1 MSDRRTVYRICTLC
15 EATCGIAV
23 TAEGDQIV
31 DIRGDE
37 DDPFSQGYI
46 CPKAYGLKGLREDPD
61 RIRTPLRKRP
71 DGSWEALPWDE
82 AYAYVARRLVEVR
95 ERHGANA
102 IATYLGNPSAH
113 SLHAMVYLPVL
124 NRALGTKQRFS
135 ASTVD
140 QFPKMLTAAL
150 MFGGELT
157 IPVPDLDRTEYLL
170 VLGGNPV
177 ASNGSLM
184 TAPDVRGRL
193 KGIIA
198 RGGKVVVVDPRRTE
212 TARLASE
219 HHFIR
224 PGTDAYFLLAM
235 VHVMVAEDLV
245 DFGRA
250 EGHVRGFEDVRE
262 AVAPFAPEAVSPRCG
277 IGADTIRRLTREFCT
292 VEKAACYG
300 RIGTTCQQFGTLA
313 SWAVD
318 VVNVCAGKLDRAGG
332 AMFARPAAGADG
344 DGGGAPKQPKVH
356 RWRSRTREL
365 PEIFGEFPVA
375 TFAEEIETAGDG
387 QIRAVVT
394 VAGNPVVSTPNAR
407 RLDRA
412 LASLE
417 FMVSIDFYI
426 NETTRHADVIL
437 PPTEPLEHDT
447 YDLALYHLAVR
458 DVAKYSQPVFA
469 KPAGAQHDWEILA
482 TLSAYL
488 MGMEGMAAGAVDD
501 FVTQQLVAKV
511 VPAVASRWDGLTVEE
526 VVEKLGAEPGPH
538 RTLDLMLRLGPYGDG
553 FGRKPGGLNLALLR
567 ETPHGVDLGALK
579 EQLPGILRTADGKID
594 LAPALVLDDLARLRA
609 ELERPAAEMVLIGR
623 RHLRSNNSWCHN
635 IEALVKGPERCTLLV
650 SREDARRLGLADGGR
665 AQVASRVGSVV
676 APVEVTDDM
685 MPGVVSLPHG
695 WGHDAD
701 GVQLHV
707 ARAHA
712 GVNSN
717 VLTDETILDVPSG
730 NGVLNGIPVTVQP
743 A

>member
-1 MSDRRTVYRICTLC
+1 MSDLRTVYRICTLC

-23 TAEGDQIV
+23 TADSDRIV
-31 DIRGDE
+31 DIRGDK
-37 DDPFSQGYI
+37 DDPFSGGYI

-71 DGSWEALPWDE
+71 DGSWEELPWDE

-113 SLHAMVYLPVL
+113 SLHTMVYLPVF
-124 NRALGTKQRFS
+124 NRAVGTKQRFS

-157 IPVPDLDRTEYLL
+157 IPVPDLDRTDYLL
-170 VLGGNPV
+170 VLGGNPI

-193 KGIIA
+193 KGILD
-198 RGGKVVVVDPRRTE
+198 RGGRVVVVDPRRTE

-235 VHVMVAEDLV
+235 VHVMIAEGLV

-250 EGHVRGFEDVRE
+250 DGHVRGFEDVQR
-262 AVAPFAPEAVSPRCG
+262 AVAPFTPETASARCG
-277 IGADTIRRLTREFCT
+277 IAADTVRRLTREFCAS
-292 VEKAACYG
+292 EKGACYG

-318 VVNVCAGKLDRAGG
+318 LVNICGGKLDRPGG
-332 AMFARPAAGADG
+332 AMFSRPAAGADG
-344 DGGGAPKQPKVH
+344 GGPKRPPKVH
-356 RWRSRTREL
+356 RWRSRVREL
-365 PEIFGEFPVA
+365 AEIFGELPVA

-394 VAGNPVVSTPNAR
+394 VAGNPVVSTPNAA

-417 FMVSIDFYI
+417 FMVSVDFYL

-469 KPAGAQHDWEILA
+469 KPTGAQHDWEILA

-488 MGMEGMAAGAVDD
+488 MGMEGMDAAAVDD
-501 FVTQQLVAKV
+501 FVTQQLVGKA

-526 VVEKLGAEPGPH
+526 ALEKLGTQPGPH

-553 FGRKPGGLNLALLR
+553 FGRNSDGLSLARLR
-567 ETPHGVDLGALK
+567 ENPHGLDLGALK
-579 EQLPGILRTADGKID
+579 EQLPGILRTEDGKID

-609 ELERPAAEMVLIGR
+609 ELERPAADMLLIGR

-650 SREDARRLGLADGGR
+650 SPADARRLGLADGGR

-701 GVQLHV
+701 GVQLQI

-717 VLTDETILDVPSG
+717 VLTDESLLDVPSG

>member
-1 MSDRRTVYRICTLC
+1 MSDHRTVYRICTLC

-23 TAEGDQIV
+23 TADGDRIV

-37 DDPFSQGYI
+37 DDPFSKGYI

-71 DGSWEALPWDE
+71 DGSWEELPWDE

-113 SLHAMVYLPVL
+113 SLHTMVYLPVL
-124 NRALGTKQRFS
+124 NRAVGTKQRFS

-157 IPVPDLDRTEYLL
+157 IPVPDLDRTDYLL
-170 VLGGNPV
+170 VLGGNPI

-193 KGIIA
+193 KGIMA
-198 RGGKVVVVDPRRTE
+198 RGGKVVVVDPRRSE

-235 VHVMVAEDLV
+235 VNVMIAEGLV

-250 EGHVRGFEDVRE
+250 DGHVRGFEAVER
-262 AVAPFAPEAVSPRCG
+262 AVAALRPEVVSPRCG
-277 IGADTIRRLTREFCT
+277 IAADTIRRLAREFSA

-318 VVNVCAGKLDRAGG
+318 LVNICGGKLDRPGG
-332 AMFARPAAGADG
+332 AMFSRPATGT
-344 DGGGAPKQPKVH
+344 DGGGAKRPKVH
-356 RWRSRTREL
+356 RWRSRVREL
-365 PEIFGEFPVA
+365 AEIFGELPVA

-387 QIRAVVT
+387 QIRAVIT
-394 VAGNPVVSTPNAR
+394 VAGNPVVSTPNAA

-417 FMVSIDFYI
+417 FMVSVDFYI

-447 YDLALYHLAVR
+447 YDLALYYLAVR
-458 DVAKYSQPVFA
+458 DVAKYSQPVFS
-469 KPAGAQHDWEILA
+469 KPAGARHDWEILA

-488 MGMEGMAAGAVDD
+488 MGMEGMDAAAVDD
-501 FVTQQLVAKV
+501 FVTQQLVAKA
-511 VPAVASRWDGLTVEE
+511 VPAAASRWDGLTVEE
-526 VVEKLGAEPGPH
+526 VLEKLGAEPGPH

-553 FGRKPGGLNLALLR
+553 FGRKRDGLSLARLR
-567 ETPHGVDLGALK
+567 ETPHGIDLGPLK
-579 EQLPGILRTADGKID
+579 EQLPGILRTDDGKID
-594 LAPALVLDDLARLRA
+594 LAPSVVLDDLARLRA
-609 ELERPAAEMVLIGR
+609 ELERPAADMLLIGR

-650 SREDARRLGLADGGR
+650 SRTDAQRLGLADGGR

-701 GVQLHV
+701 GVRLQV

-717 VLTDETILDVPSG
+717 VLTDESLLDVPSG